1 MRTLDAID
9 AIDAIRGAPRVR
21 SLLRSD
27 TMEAMKPRSIAC
39 VVLAVLAAACGKEE
53 QPAPFAPWNANLPPE
68 LREGKWS
75 KPQSERAP
83 QLSEEQLRTIAELE
97 AIGYADGVVS
107 APELVSVTIHDRA
120 RAHEGL
126 NFYTSGHAPEAYLV
140 DMEGEVLHVWSHPYE
155 GLWPE
160 LDVPPDAAGRE
171 KWRRARLLADGSI
184 LAIHEGLGMIKLDVD
199 SHLLWQYPGR
209 THHDLDVLADGTIWT
224 LGREAKLIPRID
236 PEVPCMDDFLV
247 ELSPEGVE
255 RRRISVLE
263 CLENGGADE
272 LLARMP
278 HRRELFHTNS
288 IEMLD
293 GRLAESVPAFAAGNL
308 LISLRH
314 LDAIAVVDPE
324 RRAVVWWLTGRFLAQ
339 HDPTVLD
346 DGNLLLFD
354 NRGGGEASAVLEL
367 DPLTGDERWSYRGS
381 AEEPFFSNTCG
392 TAYRLAG
399 GNTLINESDG
409 GRSFEVLPDGT
420 IVWEYF
426 NPHRG
431 GPNLEYIACLYDLV
445 RLDPAFVEPWLG
457 ERHRR

>member
-1 MRTLDAID
+1 MARASIRPPGGYDGAMR
-9 AIDAIRGAPRVR
+9 
-21 SLLRSD
+21 LR
-27 TMEAMKPRSIAC
+27 PIA
-39 VVLAVLAAACGKEE
+39 LAALAALAGSCGGGEE
-53 QPAPFAPWNANLPPE
+53 EPATLAPWNAHLPAE

-75 KPQSERAP
+75 ETHSERAP
-83 QLSEEQLRTIAELE
+83 RLSEEQLRTIAELE
-97 AIGYADGVVS
+97 AIGYADGVVG

-120 RAHEGL
+120 RARAGV

-140 DMEGEVLHVWSHPYE
+140 DMEGAVLHAWSHPYE

-160 LDVPPDAAGRE
+160 LDVPPDAAGRG

-184 LAIHEGLGMIKLDVD
+184 LAIHEGLGMIKLDAD
-199 SHLLWQYPGR
+199 SRLLWQYPGR
-209 THHDLDVLADGTIWT
+209 AHHDMDVLADGTIWT
-224 LGREAKLIPRID
+224 LGREAKLIERID

-263 CLENGGADE
+263 CLENGRADE
-272 LLARMP
+272 LLERMP
-278 HRRELFHTNS
+278 RGRELFHTNS
-288 IEMLD
+288 IEVLD
-293 GRLAESVPAFAAGNL
+293 GRLAERVPAFAAGNL

-314 LDAIAVVDPE
+314 LDALAVVDPV
-324 RRAVVWWLTGRFLAQ
+324 RRAVVWSLTGSFVAQ

-346 DGNLLLFD
+346 DGSLLLFD
-354 NRGGGEASAVLEL
+354 NRGGGDASAVLEL

-381 AEEPFFSNTCG
+381 AEEPFFSSTCG
-392 TAYRLAG
+392 SAYRLPG

-409 GRSFEVLPDGT
+409 GRSFEVTPDGT

-445 RLDPAFVEPWLG
+445 RLEPAFVEPWL
-457 ERHRR
+457 RARRGR